1 MRVVSNGRRRGA
13 ISRIMTVIL
22 ILVIIVLTAIWFG
35 VRSEGGR
42 ELIESRLSTQL
53 GIPVSIEKTRIGL
66 PYVLVLENVRTAE
79 FEAAGTAGFSVA
91 EVRLGRRLLSWDLRL
106 RQLMVRLQ
114 EDGTGGWLPASLMRL
129 GDLKQAGTRDVV
141 RMSDGIRDKVRLRLL
156 DSSIAWLDVDGR
168 EVASVRGV
176 EFRMLPVR
184 IEERRL
190 HYFSLDIYQAVGIA
204 LAGGRDMRWEWL
216 TTQELE
222 YIELSSASQHPPDVY
237 GEEDSVATEITSVT
251 D

>member
-1 MRVVSNGRRRGA
+1 
-13 ISRIMTVIL
+13 
-22 ILVIIVLTAIWFG
+22 
-35 VRSEGGR
+35 
-42 ELIESRLSTQL
+42 
-53 GIPVSIEKTRIGL
+53 
-66 PYVLVLENVRTAE
+66 
-79 FEAAGTAGFSVA
+79 
-91 EVRLGRRLLSWDLRL
+91 
-106 RQLMVRLQ
+106 
-114 EDGTGGWLPASLMRL
+114 
-129 GDLKQAGTRDVV
+129 
-141 RMSDGIRDKVRLRLL
+141 VRLRLL

-237 GEEDSVATEITSVT
+237 GEEDSVATEITPVT